1 MLIVLCKETSL
12 QISIKTFFYQYLER
26 WLKTWFSGSEH
37 LNVCIFPICILLEF
51 FGRVFG
57 LTSVS
62 TFFNSI
68 GISTNFRL
76 FAMKIQWNN
85 QFFKKKLQL
94 QLNLLLTKL
103 TWSRVKSLM
112 IWKWEINSS
121 KLHYDELYLPL
132 TQAACI
138 LVLYPF

>member
-1 MLIVLCKETSL
+1 MQRDLAPNIDQNIFLSIFGAMIKNVVFRFWAFKFLHFSNILI
-12 QISIKTFFYQYLER
+12 
-26 WLKTWFSGSEH
+26 
-37 LNVCIFPICILLEF
+37 EF